1 MEKSAI
7 PPVEEFSKGSRNFFL
22 REFNYCKPLEA
33 VRNDSDSVDICY
45 GGWLFFGWVHE
56 NDANGV
62 QKGKEPNL
70 GNSIVIKPSS

>member
-7 PPVEEFSKGSRNFFL
+7 PPAEEFPEGSRTFFL
-22 REFNYCKPLEA
+22 REFNYCRPCEA
-33 VRNDSDSVDICY
+33 VRHDSDIVDIYY

-70 GNSIVIKPSS
+70 GKDIVIKPSS